1 MWSIY
6 HGFSNALKWWD
17 FLLVHHCGSHTVSFL
32 LCRML
37 AARLQIFT
45 SLYSVL
51 HPKHISLLIFTN
63 WIGNKRR
70 ARLGDTKGTL
80 WSKSMVET
88 SSWSFIPLLLCLLL
102 EGMKFSEIYIVSG
115 FLLRQVMGNWFF
127 LIEKENPVFLLL
139 ENRRF
144 AFLTSNYLFIFYL
157 LLVLSIIISGAILH
171 SHFTGL
177 LSSENHESSQ
187 S

>member
-1 MWSIY
+1 
-6 HGFSNALKWWD
+6 
-17 FLLVHHCGSHTVSFL
+17 
-32 LCRML
+32 
-37 AARLQIFT
+37 
-45 SLYSVL
+45 
-51 HPKHISLLIFTN
+51 
-63 WIGNKRR
+63 
-70 ARLGDTKGTL
+70 
-80 WSKSMVET
+80 MVET
-88 SSWSFIPLLLCLLL
+88 SSWLFIPLLLFLLL

-127 LIEKENPVFLLL
+127 LIEKENRIFLLL

-177 LSSENHESSQ
+177 LSSENHEWTFNGNMNLVKVRIFNVALALLFVIFNHALLDMVIIHTRYLRA
-187 S
+187 